1 MDKNKPPSIEEVR
14 QRRLAYF
21 QNTSHEADPAA
32 GQDSDKQQK
41 HGPGDKIRNKT
52 GSESFNNLGEH
63 DSLNKQASVPNT
75 RSTKGVRTLRTGPEN
90 SNLLGQHDS
99 LTKQAPM
106 PNTRST
112 KGLKTRV
119 RQDGG
124 NGQPGKKYSGTR
136 TTQAAST
143 AAAAADDDML
153 SKDWNS
159 HVEHLFRK
167 GHQTGQETKT
177 LSRDNSQELLRE
189 SQDLDAMSMFKSE
202 VDCQDLGLST
212 HRPDSDR
219 PSLDRNQNNN
229 ADLMENSLSQEMKNL
244 LGASKYQ
251 EFVEKSV
258 KDINELYQNKTTETS
273 PHLIRSLIEEQ
284 TDVEHEKEEASH
296 GRPETGGH
304 MNNHVQSRSPRHRLN
319 RPRKEPVHIQ
329 NLVAKTKQDL
339 ELEGSESLPS
349 SAKNYEQITVA
360 PKVTFSADEIYRQA
374 YGSSGSQLQRGMPIQ
389 AMSYN
394 QTMPFHPAMMM
405 NMPSGSFQAPSVG
418 FQSPQGAFQPPH
430 GGFQSPHGH
439 FPPDFTQPP
448 PGMHGQP
455 NPGMHG
461 QPTPGMHGQ
470 PPPGMHGQPTQGMH
484 GQPTPGMHG
493 QPTPGMHGQPT
504 QGMHGQP
511 PGPYMYGGQPDMF
524 TPRTPTTPTPASPHP
539 MFYQPYMTDPGFH
552 GGYQGY
558 TNMYQS
564 QPFSPPAY
572 NTQYANYVPPVHVP
586 HPPPQPPSGNAQQPP
601 GVYYPPQVVPTVPH
615 PPHPPNSPPAE
626 VLLQTQNTAK
636 DKSSKNVERAK
647 ARDRDKLQ
655 RKKVEDEREEG
666 TPAPDRHIEAI
677 RIHHEQR
684 RQMQEDK
691 MNEVFH
697 MEKQKKFAQ
706 ASLDRY
712 FSSLENIYRPPTSPQ
727 GSLPQTEEEAEE
739 TPDEEPEDGEAVDD
753 AGDEDAVDEDAF
765 TSVTATSVKAG
776 GITDRLERLGIDVAH
791 IKSKDAVNEG
801 DEDDKQKKRKKVK
814 VCPACASWNK
824 EYMSWCADCGE
835 ILIGVESIVAKRK
848 ERRKDNA
855 DRKDRTEHV
864 EVKSENPTEQ
874 AGPTVSTRKSISIS
888 PEILSYRHDTDMK
901 VSVTKPAQV
910 DSHMKQLERVKR
922 EMAIPTTGS
931 GATGNYIRS
940 PKEINDLCEVISDP
954 VIRGFIKNYF
964 SRKAKADDDVEA
976 ETSDGKEQEVDVVT
990 PKADVE
996 PDLSDGEVILNLQS
1010 SESFDSPPPKHQKSR
1025 SNKYKNHGDIDV
1037 EIFDIQDSR
1046 ESRTASRNA
1055 PVVPCL
1061 DLHDSSDDEEVI
1073 KARRLAM
1080 KTMPISFSIDT
1091 DDWSSVNESQQLNPA
1106 EESPDLPLEALP
1118 ETDGL
1123 GTPGG
1128 DNSDEGNPSQD
1139 PCFLA
1144 HILAMRNNSSRS
1156 ERQRPQSADL
1166 LDRKRMTQ
1174 SIVRE
1179 SIEAKPYQRHWEKSS
1194 IAWSSFHPRELSTRS
1209 SMKNFMMQDPR
1220 VKCSTS
1226 TENMA
1231 TAETRRPDG
1240 RGAAQTHKKSRP
1252 ASADL
1257 YRRKV
1262 QSSMRP
1268 ASAQVRGNHQPRV
1281 RDTDP
1286 PNLSPSQTSVIAHR
1300 LPQEDHQPPMARTLQ
1315 GPSAAITAYNMYM
1328 EMTPRIEEGEFS
1340 KWQCLPD
1347 EIWLYIFSFLPHSD
1361 LARMARACK
1370 QFCRISVDD
1379 SLWKH
1384 ITVKKN
1390 HAICDQWLSQIAM
1403 RHPVSLALIQCHG
1416 DNVTGR
1422 GLRELFREC
1431 TDNLKELNF
1440 SRCSRGG
1447 LTGDSILLH
1456 ASARCRHLT
1465 HVDASW
1471 CHVTDNGLTAL
1482 SESAHRLESLCLNGC
1497 QMLSDE
1503 GVETVIKKH
1512 GSSLRVLELFGCF
1525 NLTPR
1530 CIRCI
1535 ATHCTNLLT
1544 INLGQCF
1551 RLTDSSITH
1560 LSASLGR
1567 VENLD
1572 LRGCKQIRDNC
1583 IRKIVRN
1590 CPRLKTIII
1599 ANCPHVSDAALVEI
1613 ATYSMDVRSLDICG
1627 CRNVTD
1633 HSIRTLSNNCQ
1644 RLTQLDISSSGCS
1657 HRSVTLLASYCNRN
1671 LETLKLNFLA
1681 DITEVCLQKLV
1692 KNCKKLKTLH
1702 LYGCTSV
1709 RSIDKLKQLCPFLHV
1724 EM

>member
-1 MDKNKPPSIEEVR
+1 MDQNKPPSVEEVR

-21 QNTSHEADPAA
+21 QNTSQESGSAP
-32 GQDSDKQQK
+32 GQLSDKQQK
-41 HGPGDKIRNKT
+41 HEPSDKSHNRN
-52 GSESFNNLGEH
+52 GSEGFNNLGQH
-63 DSLNKQASVPNT
+63 DSLSKQAAMPIT
-75 RSTKGVRTLRTGPEN
+75 RSTKGVRTLRTGQKG
-90 SNLLGQHDS
+90 SDVLGQCDTH
-99 LTKQAPM
+99 TEQAAV
-106 PNTRST
+106 PNTRSA
-112 KGLKTRV
+112 KTIKTSV
-119 RQDGG
+119 RKDGR
-124 NGQPGKKYSGTR
+124 NEQPGRKFSGTR
-136 TTQAAST
+136 AAQVDS
-143 AAAAADDDML
+143 AAPEDDLL

-167 GHQTGQETKT
+167 GHQKSQETKI
-177 LSRDNSQELLRE
+177 LSRGDSQELLRE
-189 SQDLDAMSMFKSE
+189 SQDLDAVSMFRSE

-219 PSLDRNQNNN
+219 NQNNN
-229 ADLMENSLSQEMKNL
+229 ADLMESSLSQEMKNL
-244 LGASKYQ
+244 LGESKYQ
-251 EFVEKSV
+251 EFVDKSV

-273 PHLIRSLIEEQ
+273 PHLIKSLIEQ
-284 TDVEHEKEEASH
+284 RDVEQEKGEAGH
-296 GRPETGGH
+296 GRTETEGH
-304 MNNHVQSRSPRHRLN
+304 MNNQVQARSPRHRLN

-339 ELEGSESLPS
+339 ELEGSESLPA

-374 YGSSGSQLQRGMPIQ
+374 YGSSGTQLQRGMPVQ

-394 QTMPFHPAMMM
+394 QAMPFHPAMMM
-405 NMPSGSFQAPSVG
+405 NMPSGSFQAASVG
-418 FQSPQGAFQPPH
+418 FQSPQGSFQSPSCSFQP
-430 GGFQSPHGH
+430 PHGH

-448 PGMHGQP
+448 PGMHAQTVSGMHAQTVP
-455 NPGMHG
+455 GMHSPTAPGMHG
-461 QPTPGMHGQ
+461 HQPN
-470 PPPGMHGQPTQGMH
+470 
-484 GQPTPGMHG
+484 
-493 QPTPGMHGQPT
+493 
-504 QGMHGQP
+504 
-511 PGPYMYGGQPDMF
+511 PYMYGGQPDMF
-524 TPRTPTTPTPASPHP
+524 TPRTPPTPTSPHP
-539 MFYQPYMTDPGFH
+539 MFYQPYMADPGFH

-558 TNMYQS
+558 SNMYQ
-564 QPFSPPAY
+564 QQAFSPPGY
-572 NTQYANYVPPVHVP
+572 NTHYTNFAPPVHVP
-586 HPPPQPPSGNAQQPP
+586 HPPPQPPAGTTQQPP
-601 GVYYPPQVVPTVPH
+601 GVYYPPQVVPTVQHQPH
-615 PPHPPNSPPAE
+615 PPLSPPDE
-626 VLLQTQNTAK
+626 VLTQTQNTVK
-636 DKSSKNVERAK
+636 EKSSKNVERAK
-647 ARDRDKLQ
+647 AQGKDKIQ
-655 RKKVEDEREEG
+655 RKKVEDERDEG
-666 TPAPDRHIEAI
+666 AYAPDRHIEAI

-712 FSSLENIYRPPTSPQ
+712 FSSLENIYRGPTSPQ

-739 TPDEEPEDGEAVDD
+739 TPEDEPEDREA
-753 AGDEDAVDEDAF
+753 AGDAEREDLVDEDAF

-776 GITDRLERLGIDVAH
+776 GITERLERLGIDVGQ
-791 IKSKDAVNEG
+791 IKSKDAAKEDN
-801 DEDDKQKKRKKVK
+801 EDDRQKKRKKVK
-814 VCPACASWNK
+814 VCPGCASWNK

-835 ILIGVESIVAKRK
+835 ILIGVESIIAKRK
-848 ERRKDNA
+848 ERRKENA
-855 DRKDRTEHV
+855 EKKEKV
-864 EVKSENPTEQ
+864 EVKAENSTEQ
-874 AGPTVSTRKSISIS
+874 AGPVVSTRKSMSIS
-888 PEILSYRHDTDMK
+888 PEILSYRHDSDMK
-901 VSVTKPAQV
+901 VSVTKPSPMN
-910 DSHMKQLERVKR
+910 SHMKQLERAKQDLAV
-922 EMAIPTTGS
+922 PSTGS
-931 GATGNYIRS
+931 NALGKCIRS
-940 PKEINDLCEVISDP
+940 PQEINDLCEVINDP

-964 SRKAKADDDVEA
+964 SRKAKAADDVEA
-976 ETSDGKEQEVDVVT
+976 ETDETEQEADEVT
-990 PKADVE
+990 PKADVDN
-996 PDLSDGEVILNLQS
+996 DLSDGEVILNLQS
-1010 SESFDSPPPKHQKSR
+1010 SVNFESPSASHEKGRGK
-1025 SNKYKNHGDIDV
+1025 KYPSHGDIDV
-1037 EIFDIQDSR
+1037 EIFGIKDTR
-1046 ESRTASRNA
+1046 ESRTSSRNA

-1061 DLHDSSDDEEVI
+1061 DLHDSSDDEEIV

-1080 KTMPISFSIDT
+1080 KTQPVSFSIDT
-1091 DDWSSVNESQQLNPA
+1091 DDWSSVNESQQLNPT
-1106 EESPDLPLEALP
+1106 EESPELPQEVLP
-1118 ETDGL
+1118 EEDDFD
-1123 GTPGG
+1123 TPRAE
-1128 DNSDEGNPSQD
+1128 NSNERNPSQD
-1139 PCFLA
+1139 PSFLA
-1144 HILAMRNNSSRS
+1144 HILAMRSNSSRPQH
-1156 ERQRPQSADL
+1156 QRPRSADL
-1166 LDRKRMTQ
+1166 LERKRMTR

-1179 SIEAKPYQRHWEKSS
+1179 SIEAEPYQRHWEKSS

-1209 SMKNFMMQDPR
+1209 SMKNVMMQDTR
-1220 VKCSTS
+1220 VKSSTKK
-1226 TENMA
+1226 ENMV
-1231 TAETRRPDG
+1231 
-1240 RGAAQTHKKSRP
+1240 AADAQKPEGKGVMQTQKKSRP

-1262 QSSMRP
+1262 QSSVRP
-1268 ASAQVRGNHQPRV
+1268 TSAQVRGNHQPRV

-1300 LPQEDHQPPMARTLQ
+1300 LPQEDPPMARTLQ
-1315 GPSAAITAYNMYM
+1315 GPSAAMTAYNMYM

-1361 LARMARACK
+1361 LARVALTCK

-1390 HAICDQWLSQIAM
+1390 HAICDQWLAQIAK

-1416 DNVTGR
+1416 DSVTAK

-1431 TDNLKELNF
+1431 MDDLKELNF

-1456 ASARCRHLT
+1456 ASARCRNLT

-1512 GSSLRVLELFGCF
+1512 GSSFRVLELFGCF

-1599 ANCPHVSDAALVEI
+1599 ANCPHVSDAALIEI

-1633 HSIRTLSNNCQ
+1633 HSIRTLANNCQ

-1681 DITEVCLQKLV
+1681 DITEACLQKLV

-1709 RSIDKLKQLCPFLHV
+1709 RSIDKLMQLCPFLHV